1 MHIVI
6 IAWLFVILM
15 MAITEKSVTGGVM
28 TFVFYGLAPCALMLW
43 LVASHRRNLRLH
55 RQRKAAANS
64 MSHEQ
69 AEDSNGSDAQPDQ
82 QDLKQ

>member
-15 MAITEKSVTGGVM
+15 MAITEKSVIGGVM

-43 LVASHRRNLRLH
+43 LVATHRRNLRLH
-55 RQRKAAANS
+55 RQRKAAAGS
-64 MSHEQ
+64 MRHEQ
-69 AEDSNGSDAQPDQ
+69 PEDGDGAHAQPDQ